1 MFQIKDFASIAA
13 SCINWMRSTQ
23 KKVTDFSVGSV
34 ARTIVE
40 APAAEIEELYLR
52 MFLGLKEAIPVAI
65 YRTFDFE
72 RLPATP
78 ASGTIRVQVSPS
90 TSDLLIPAGTG
101 FLPVNYGVT
110 FQTVSDVFVAAG
122 QSQADIPVLAQT
134 AGTGGN
140 IPAGTA
146 LDPTQ
151 SISGFVSAVA
161 LFSFSS
167 GTDEET
173 DEERKTRFATFVATL
188 NRGTLSALRY
198 GLSLAFVRDSVG
210 AISERVRYHRI
221 VEPWLADPNQPV
233 ALVQAYIHNG
243 GSTGASSDLIVE
255 AQKIIDGYYD
265 ENGDPVA
272 GWKAAGVRVDVI
284 GASTTLVAVTG
295 VVTIAGGYQ
304 SAAVTAEVQA
314 AVADYI
320 ASLDIGETVIRSE
333 IIAAAMGV
341 DGVTNFIPSAP
352 AADTAIGSTAKA
364 MPGTIALTV
373 A

>member
-52 MFLGLKEAIPVAI
+52 MFIGLKEAIPVAI

-78 ASGTIRVQVSPS
+78 ASGSIRVQMSPS
-90 TSDLLIPAGTG
+90 TADILIPAGTG
-101 FLPVNYGVT
+101 FLPPNSGIT
-110 FQTVSDVFVAAG
+110 FQTVSDALIAAG
-122 QSQADIPVLAQT
+122 QSQADILVLAQT
-134 AGTGGN
+134 PGTGGN
-140 IPAGTA
+140 IAAGTA
-146 LDPTQ
+146 LEPTQ

-173 DEERKTRFATFVATL
+173 DEERKTRFSTFIATL

-210 AISERVRYHRI
+210 AIAERVRYHRI
-221 VEPWLADPNQPV
+221 VEPWLDDPNQPV
-233 ALVQAYIHNG
+233 ALVRAYIHNG
-243 GSTGASSDLIVE
+243 TTSGASSDLILE
-255 AQKIIDGYYD
+255 AQKIINGYYD

-284 GASTTLVAVTG
+284 GASMTLVAVTG
-295 VVTIAGGYQ
+295 VVTVAGGYQ
-304 SAAVTAEVQA
+304 SAAVTTEVQA
-314 AVADYI
+314 AIADYI
-320 ASLDIGETVIRSE
+320 TSLDIGETVIRSE
-333 IIAAAMGV
+333 IIAAAMNV
-341 DGVTNFIPSAP
+341 AGVTNFIPSVP
-352 AADTAIGSTAKA
+352 AADTAIISTAKA
-364 MPGTIALTV
+364 MPGTITLTV